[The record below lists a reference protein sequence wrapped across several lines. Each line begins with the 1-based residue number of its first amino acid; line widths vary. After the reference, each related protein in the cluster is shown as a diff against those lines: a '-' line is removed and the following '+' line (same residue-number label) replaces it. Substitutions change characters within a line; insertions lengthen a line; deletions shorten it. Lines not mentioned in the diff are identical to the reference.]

1 MSLPY
6 GATDKANEDLAF
18 LLGLRINLAS
28 YNLQLSNDSWCAS
41 INAISGDCTACS
53 IDTDGVS
60 LLDIPTVYETMLKF
74 MSLNG
79 RTSCFFSKF
88 IDETYCGNV
97 EEFIKSIQHLP
108 IVGLHKFPSIR
119 SGAKYQDHWMVS
131 GILKCPNPQ
140 MKGYNRVAFDPAY
153 DFLKDPVYTLIGE

>member
-1 MSLPY
+1 MSLHY
-6 GATDKANEDLAF
+6 GATNNANEGLAF
-18 LLGLRINLAS
+18 LLGLRINLDND
-28 YNLQLSNDSWCAS
+28 NLQLGNGSWYLS

-60 LLDIPTVYETMLKF
+60 LSDIPTVYETVLKF

-88 IDETYCGNV
+88 INETFCGKA

-119 SGAKYQDHWMVS
+119 SGAKYKDHWMVS

-140 MKGYNRVAFDPAY
+140 MKGYDKVTFDPAY

>member
-6 GATDKANEDLAF
+6 GATNKANEDLAAE
-18 LLGLRINLAS
+18 LGLRINLDH
-28 YNLQLSNDSWCAS
+28 YTIQLRNDSWFARV
-41 INAISGDCTACS
+41 NEISGDCTACS
-53 IDTDGVS
+53 INTDDVS
-60 LLDIPTVYETMLKF
+60 LADIPTVYGIVLKF

-79 RTSCFFSKF
+79 RTSCFFSRF
-88 IDETYCGNV
+88 IIETDSGKV

-119 SGAKYQDHWMVS
+119 SGAKCNDRWMVS

-140 MKGYNRVAFDPAY
+140 MKGYDKVAFDPSH

>member
-6 GATDKANEDLAF
+6 GATDKANLELAADLNIR
-18 LLGLRINLAS
+18 LGMDGNDLYLSADTWFARINHV
-28 YNLQLSNDSWCAS
+28 N
-41 INAISGDCTACS
+41 GDCTACS
-53 IDTDGVS
+53 VNTDDVS
-60 LLDIPTVYETMLKF
+60 LTNIPTVYRIVLKF

-88 IDETYCGNV
+88 INEAYCGKV

-119 SGAKYQDHWMVS
+119 SGDKVKDHWMVS

-140 MKGYNRVAFDPAY
+140 MKGYDKVAFNPSH

>member
-6 GATDKANEDLAF
+6 GATDKANLELAADLNIR
-18 LLGLRINLAS
+18 LGIDGNDLYLSTDIWFARINHV
-28 YNLQLSNDSWCAS
+28 D
-41 INAISGDCTACS
+41 GDCTACS
-53 IDTDGVS
+53 MDTDGVS
-60 LLDIPTVYETMLKF
+60 LADIPTVYEIVLKF

-88 IDETYCGNV
+88 INEAYYGKV

-140 MKGYNRVAFDPAY
+140 MKGYDKVVFDPSH

>member
-6 GATDKANEDLAF
+6 GATNKANEDLAAE
-18 LLGLRINLAS
+18 LGLLINLDN
-28 YNLQLSNDSWCAS
+28 YNLKLSNDGWYAS
-41 INAISGDCTACS
+41 VNEISGDCTACS
-53 IDTDGVS
+53 IDTYGVNFA
-60 LLDIPTVYETMLKF
+60 DIPTVYGIVLKF
-74 MSLNG
+74 MSING

-88 IDETYCGNV
+88 INETYTVKV
-97 EEFIKSIQHLP
+97 EDFIKSIQHLP

-119 SGAKYQDHWMVS
+119 SGYKYSDQWMVS

-140 MKGYNRVAFDPAY
+140 MKGYDKVAFDPSH